1 MEDNLIRTFLAVP
14 LPNEVKGKKN
24 MFFSTIDHSN
34 VQINW
39 IKSQNL
45 HLTLKFIGYTPENMF
60 GEIVSELSE
69 IFKNQKPFSISVK
82 DTGCFPFPE
91 RPSTLWM
98 GIDGN
103 TNPLKNLVLNIENT
117 MEKLGFPRSYKK
129 FYPHITIARIKY
141 PQKLTP
147 DIQIFLK
154 SHYDP
159 IDLTIDRVQFL
170 ASELLKTG
178 TLYSTIKSF
187 PLGESI

>member
-24 MFFSTIDHSN
+24 MFFSTIDQSK

-60 GEIVSELSE
+60 GEMVSELSE

-82 DTGCFPFPE
+82 DTGCFPSPE
-91 RPSTLWM
+91 RPSALWM

-117 MEKLGFPRSYKK
+117 MEKLGFPRADKK

-178 TLYSTIKSF
+178 ALYSTIKSF

>member
-1 MEDNLIRTFLAVP
+1 MEDNLIRTFLTVP

-24 MFFSTIDHSN
+24 MFFSTIDQSK

-45 HLTLKFIGYTPENMF
+45 HLTLKFIGYTPENLF

-82 DTGCFPFPE
+82 DTGCFPSPE

-117 MEKLGFPRSYKK
+117 MENLGFPRSYKK

-170 ASELLKTG
+170 ASE
-178 TLYSTIKSF
+178 
-187 PLGESI
+187 

>member
-1 MEDNLIRTFLAVP
+1 
-14 LPNEVKGKKN
+14 
-24 MFFSTIDHSN
+24 
-34 VQINW
+34 
-39 IKSQNL
+39 
-45 HLTLKFIGYTPENMF
+45 
-60 GEIVSELSE
+60 
-69 IFKNQKPFSISVK
+69 
-82 DTGCFPFPE
+82 
-91 RPSTLWM
+91 M

-117 MEKLGFPRSYKK
+117 MEKLGFPKADKK

-147 DIQIFLK
+147 DIEIFLK

>member
-1 MEDNLIRTFLAVP
+1 
-14 LPNEVKGKKN
+14 
-24 MFFSTIDHSN
+24 
-34 VQINW
+34 
-39 IKSQNL
+39 
-45 HLTLKFIGYTPENMF
+45 
-60 GEIVSELSE
+60 
-69 IFKNQKPFSISVK
+69 
-82 DTGCFPFPE
+82 
-91 RPSTLWM
+91 M

-117 MEKLGFPRSYKK
+117 MEKLGFPRAHKK

-159 IDLTIDRVQFL
+159 IDLTVDRVQFL

-178 TLYSTIKSF
+178 ALYSTIKSF

>member
-24 MFFSTIDHSN
+24 MFFSTIDQSK

-45 HLTLKFIGYTPENMF
+45 HLTLKFIGYTPENLF

-82 DTGCFPFPE
+82 DTGCFPSPE

-178 TLYSTIKSF
+178 ALYSTIKSF

>member
-24 MFFSTIDHSN
+24 MFFSTIDQSK

-45 HLTLKFIGYTPENMF
+45 HLTLKFIGYTPENLF
-60 GEIVSELSE
+60 GEIVSDLSE

-82 DTGCFPFPE
+82 DTGCFPSPE

-117 MEKLGFPRSYKK
+117 MEKLGFPRAGKK

-159 IDLTIDRVQFL
+159 IDLTNDRVQFL

>member
-1 MEDNLIRTFLAVP
+1 
-14 LPNEVKGKKN
+14 
-24 MFFSTIDHSN
+24 
-34 VQINW
+34 
-39 IKSQNL
+39 
-45 HLTLKFIGYTPENMF
+45 MF
-60 GEIVSELSE
+60 GKIVSELSE
-69 IFKNQKPFSISVK
+69 IFKNQNPFSICVK

-117 MEKLGFPRSYKK
+117 MEKLGFPRADKK